1 MKIALI
7 GAGVSGLSL
16 AARLAKNGFEVDVYD
31 LSSKVGGKMYQ
42 YTNEENISWDTGPT
56 LISMPDEIINTFKEL
71 NYPCPELIPLNEN
84 CHLSFSDGSHWKIP
98 LGKEKILSFFK
109 ELNIKDSEQLNHVF
123 EIAKSIYDFAE
134 KNLFH
139 TEPPSF
145 LTMGFKSFKS
155 GFIFKNSKI
164 ALKPYSEV
172 VDDLVV
178 NKNLREFLYHFTSY
192 VGLLPSVAQ
201 GGILSLA
208 HVELGSEIVF
218 PKGGVYSIAS
228 ALYGACLFYKVK
240 FFLNSKV
247 TAASNMKHN
256 NKDIWRIKYETQG
269 IINENSY
276 DILVSNSDPFVAS
289 LSWLKDSSFSNP
301 FYSKLKENHYTAS
314 ESQFVILFDWA
325 DPSNIS
331 HHIKIFPKS
340 FRSSFEEV
348 YINKKIPEDPCV
360 YLVWPHATDKSIS
373 PRVLFIS
380 AMAPNTQA
388 EYIWDESFSNR
399 YAKKI
404 INICQN
410 RLQLPFQGKVFK
422 TISPLELELR
432 TQSLNGGIYSAAP
445 TKFNPMHFQFSGLSQ
460 LKNLYFVGAGVHP
473 GAGVPMVMKSAR
485 RIAEVI
491 MKKHQFYAKGNS

>member
-1 MKIALI
+1 MKVAVV
-7 GAGVSGLSL
+7 GAGVAGLSL
-16 AARLAKNGFEVDVYD
+16 AARLAQNGFEVDVYD

-56 LISMPDEIINTFKEL
+56 LISLPDEIRNTFKEI

-84 CHLSFSDGSHWKIP
+84 CHLSFSDGTNWKIP
-98 LGKEKILSFFK
+98 LGTEKILSFFR
-109 ELNIKDSEQLNHVF
+109 ELNTKNSEQLKHVF

-139 TEPPSF
+139 TDPPSF
-145 LTMGFKSFKS
+145 ITMGFKSFKS

-164 ALKPYSEV
+164 ALTPYSEV
-172 VDDLVV
+172 VDGLVE
-178 NKNLREFLYHFTSY
+178 NKNLREFLYHFASY

-201 GGILSLA
+201 GGILSIA

-218 PKGGVYSIAS
+218 PKGGVYSIAL
-228 ALYGACLFYKVK
+228 ALYEACLFYKVK

-247 TAASNMKHN
+247 ISAGVEKQ
-256 NKDIWRIKYETQG
+256 NKKDSWLIKYETQG
-269 IINENSY
+269 KINEIRY

-289 LSWLKDSSFSNP
+289 CSWLKDSSFSSQ
-301 FYSKLKENHYTAS
+301 FSTKLKQNYFTAS
-314 ESQFVILFDWA
+314 ESQFVILFDWT
-325 DPSNIS
+325 DSSDIS
-331 HHIKIFPKS
+331 HHIKIFPES

-388 EYIWDESFSNR
+388 EYTWDENFSNL
-399 YAKKI
+399 YADKI
-404 INICQN
+404 MKICRN
-410 RLQLPFQGKVFK
+410 RLKLTFQGKIFK
-422 TISPLELELR
+422 TISPLELEVR

-445 TKFNPMHFQFSGLSQ
+445 TKFNPMHFLFSGLSD

-473 GAGVPMVMKSAR
+473 GAGVTMVMKSAR

-491 MKKHQFYAKGNS
+491 MKKYKSNAKGDS